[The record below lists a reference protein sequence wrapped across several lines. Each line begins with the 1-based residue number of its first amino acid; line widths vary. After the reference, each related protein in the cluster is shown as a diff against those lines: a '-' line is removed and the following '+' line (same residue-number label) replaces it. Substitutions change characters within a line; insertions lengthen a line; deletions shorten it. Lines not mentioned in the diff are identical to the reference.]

1 MLPGVMGFSIVNVE
15 IGDEKHK
22 GQHHRGSVAA
32 GDKGDHPFAN
42 VCRSYSDG

>member
-1 MLPGVMGFSIVNVE
+1 MNVE

-32 GDKGDHPFAN
+32 GDKGDHPFAY
-42 VCRSYSDG
+42 VRGPYSDG